1 MFDKRTSPPRCSNVA
16 FIDTLLITPGGMGLA
31 ECGELL
37 GLPKLTI
44 PAPYSIT
51 NMREYLLGTEQG
63 LKPMLCGMPRLRF
76 VMLYRF
82 AIFAPGS

>member
-1 MFDKRTSPPRCSNVA
+1 LTNELPSACSNVA

-44 PAPYSIT
+44 LHFIP
-51 NMREYLLGTEQG
+51 
-63 LKPMLCGMPRLRF
+63 
-76 VMLYRF
+76 
-82 AIFAPGS
+82 